1 MKIAVMGT
9 GAMGGYVGARLA
21 EAGADVT
28 FIARGAHLA
37 AIRKDG
43 LRVTSP
49 EGDMHL
55 DPARAT
61 DNPGEVGEVDFILLG
76 VKLYDV
82 EAAVRDL
89 LPMMGPE
96 TGVISLQNGVDTPA
110 VISKIAG
117 PEHAVPGV
125 ALINGEIAAPGVIQ
139 HNALNGL
146 TLGEPDGRDSP
157 RMKAFRKL
165 GQGAAL
171 EVIISPDIL
180 LELWRKVLMLTPM
193 SGLSILTRLP
203 LGRIRET
210 PETWRLAGPAMAEVI
225 AVAQAEGI
233 GLGEADL
240 QNTQTF
246 TGQIMPDTWRGSLVE
261 DLEAGRRLEV
271 EWLHGTI
278 CRLGEKHGIETPFHR
293 TVLGALRPHANGAN

>member
-37 AIRKDG
+37 AIREDG
-43 LRVTSP
+43 LKVTSP

-55 DPARAT
+55 NPARAT
-61 DNPGEVGEVDFILLG
+61 DNPGEVGAVDFVLLG

-89 LPMMGPE
+89 LPMLGPE
-96 TGVISLQNGVDTPA
+96 TGVISLQNGVETPT
-110 VISKIAG
+110 VISEIAG
-117 PEHAVPGV
+117 PEHTVPGV

-146 TLGEPDGRDSP
+146 TLGESDGRDTP
-157 RMKAFRKL
+157 RMRAFREL

-225 AVAQAEGI
+225 AVAQAEGV

-246 TGQIMPDTWRGSLVE
+246 TGQTMPDTWRGSLVE

-293 TVLGALRPHANGAN
+293 TVLGALMPHAQGT